1 MKVQFEL
8 NHYNV
13 SMIKSGFRIAAG
25 IVLMIEFFVTA
36 GLFLVV
42 AELLGILEE
51 IVEEKN
57 LRFRKLFLVV
67 HL

>member
-25 IVLMIEFFVTA
+25 ILLMISFMATA
-36 GLFLVV
+36 GFLLVL
-42 AELLGILEE
+42 AELLGIFEE
-51 IVEEKN
+51 VVEEKN
-57 LRFRKLFLVV
+57 
-67 HL
+67 

>member
-1 MKVQFEL
+1 MKVEFEL

-25 IVLMIEFFVTA
+25 ILLMIQFFVTA
-36 GLFLVV
+36 GLFLVI

-51 IVEEKN
+51 MVEEKTEE
-57 LRFRKLFLVV
+57 KA
-67 HL
+67 

>member
-1 MKVQFEL
+1 MKVEFEL

-25 IVLMIEFFVTA
+25 IVLMIQFFVTA
-36 GLFLVV
+36 GLFLIV

-51 IVEEKN
+51 MVEEKTEE
-57 LRFRKLFLVV
+57 KA
-67 HL
+67 